1 MAAFKSAYLKSK
13 VIKHVMGV
21 ASFTMPSNCYLALFT
36 ADPSA
41 GGAEVTGGS
50 YVRKSLAS
58 SLAAESGGSITT
70 NADVNFT
77 SMPATTVTHWAIF
90 DASTSGNML
99 YYGNLDIPAVLL
111 AGNTFTLKS
120 GNGIFSEV

>member
-13 VIKHVMGV
+13 AIKHIMGV
-21 ASFTMPSNCYLALFT
+21 ASFTMPAGCYLALFT
-36 ADPSA
+36 GDPSA

-50 YVRKSLAS
+50 YVRKSLAA
-58 SLAAESGGSITT
+58 SLAAEANGSIAT

-77 SMPATTVTHWAIF
+77 SMPASTVTYWAIF

-120 GNGIFSEV
+120 GNGIFSEA